1 MQYGIAHHSEHTL
14 NQRDSCAIPN
24 RPKRQFAISNAARA
38 AAAIGRPKS
47 SADYVRAPRRP
58 TSPPIACMSSL
69 TAITSWGGGTVWQV
83 ANAIDLCEGTT
94 NAGQTLDCFN
104 RPITANVDW
113 QSAIHRCQT
122 R

>member
-1 MQYGIAHHSEHTL
+1 ML
-14 NQRDSCAIPN
+14 
-24 RPKRQFAISNAARA
+24 RPRRKSGDLPSLPPPAAGA
-38 AAAIGRPKS
+38 CGAAIRNIERGAGGGRNWP
-47 SADYVRAPRRP
+47 AEELRRLCAGAEASYQP
-58 TSPPIACMSSL
+58 SYCMHVVL
-69 TAITSWGGGTVWQV
+69 NRNTSWGGGTVWQV

-104 RPITANVDW
+104 RAITANVDW